1 MQYLS
6 ARAKTML
13 RSAITSTV
21 SLLAIALAIPQMARA
36 EFFWCAAKGFTW
48 TADAAGNDLR
58 EEKAEIRLMVQVDG
72 PNGNVKYREPIE
84 GDDWAPWGPWRTAIS
99 DRYADGGWKEVE
111 LIEQISIPG
120 LSMNTKTE
128 FTISR
133 DKEFDFTRTQDTVFP
148 KFVTKAVGNC
158 SPY

>member
-1 MQYLS
+1 MQFLS

-21 SLLAIALAIPQMARA
+21 SLLAIALASPLLNANAQRA
-36 EFFWCAAKGFTW
+36 GSEFYWCEAKGFTW
-48 TADAAGNDLR
+48 TADEAGSDLQ

-72 PNGNVKYREPIE
+72 PNGNVKYREPIA

-99 DRYADGGWKEVE
+99 DRYRDGGWKEVE
-111 LIEQISIPG
+111 LIEQI
-120 LSMNTKTE
+120 MNTKTE

-133 DKEFDFTRTQDTVFP
+133 DKEFDFTRTQATVFP
-148 KFVTKAVGNC
+148 KFVTKAVGVC
-158 SPY
+158 RRY

>member
-1 MQYLS
+1 MQYLP

-48 TADAAGNDLR
+48 TKDAAGNDLQ

-133 DKEFDFTRTQDTVFP
+133 DKEFDFMRTQDTVFP
-148 KFVTKAVGNC
+148 KFVTKAVGTC

>member
-1 MQYLS
+1 MQYLP
-6 ARAKTML
+6 ARAKKML

-21 SLLAIALAIPQMARA
+21 SLLAIALANPQMARA

-84 GDDWAPWGPWRTAIS
+84 GDNWAPWGPWRTAIS
-99 DRYADGGWKEVE
+99 DRYRNGGWKEVE
-111 LIEQISIPG
+111 LIEQV
-120 LSMNTKTE
+120 MNTKTE

-133 DKEFDFTRTQDTVFP
+133 DKEFNFTRTQDTVFP
-148 KFVTKAVGNC
+148 KLVTKAVGNC

>member
-1 MQYLS
+1 MQCLS
-6 ARAKTML
+6 VRAKTML

-48 TADAAGNDLR
+48 TADAAGNDLQ

-84 GDDWAPWGPWRTAIS
+84 GDDWAPWGSWRTAIS

-133 DKEFDFTRTQDTVFP
+133 DSEFDFTRTQDTVFP
-148 KFVTKAVGNC
+148 KFVTKAVGTC

>member
-1 MQYLS
+1 MQYLP

-21 SLLAIALAIPQMARA
+21 SLLAIALANPQMARA

-48 TADAAGNDLR
+48 TADAAGNDLQ

-84 GDDWAPWGPWRTAIS
+84 GDDWGPWGPWRPAIF
-99 DRYADGGWKEVE
+99 DRDASGRWEGLE
-111 LIEQISIPG
+111 LWEQI
-120 LSMNTKTE
+120 MNTKTE
-128 FTISR
+128 FTIFR
-133 DKEFDFTRTQDTVFP
+133 NEGGKFGFMRTQSTVFP
-148 KFVTKAVGNC
+148 KFVTIAEGAC
-158 SPY
+158 RRY